1 MCEPDGLAVNSY
13 VNCSPGLMGGCV
25 TNGTPSMSLGTSW
38 PWKWMPGGLVQVV
51 GEHGPDLVA
60 LGDPQLGPGHVPLKP
75 RALMG
80 SIVAVSMCTMG
91 SMVMSKT
98 LVSPSIVGSSG
109 WLP

>member
-1 MCEPDGLAVNSY
+1 
-13 VNCSPGLMGGCV
+13 
-25 TNGTPSMSLGTSW
+25 
-38 PWKWMPGGLVQVV
+38 
-51 GEHGPDLVA
+51 
-60 LGDPQLGPGHVPLKP
+60 
-75 RALMG
+75 MG